1 MEWKAEMMIHKALGK
16 LHKRESSKERTG
28 FRGMRYMVCMAAGV
42 WAGSFT
48 LYVKAE
54 PAILTSPDA
63 AVYEQADEDSGPVGN
78 LVEGSVF
85 EYLGDVTAQDGS
97 VWHQIQTAGGT
108 AGYIRGDKEIEKG
121 QEGEALEEQDRRQ
134 SSAVDEKESVPE
146 ENGTEESGQEEGIEG
161 TGQPTAKAPAEDGEG
176 NEDRETTGNG
186 ETADEAEGE
195 EADEA
200 EDGINKDYEPIS
212 NEPVQNNRSKKY
224 SLNAAAKIKERE
236 NGREIDTGAESAKRK
251 NTGVDLT
258 LIIGMAVIFFCSGTM
273 YLCVSRIKT
282 LKGKAGAQEAPDEGR
297 SRTLKR
303 AERKK
308 SSSHKRKTKKT
319 GKWMWK
325 KQSVRDK
332 QR

>member
-1 MEWKAEMMIHKALGK
+1 MIHKALEK

-63 AVYEQADEDSGPVGN
+63 AVYEQADEDSSPVGN

-108 AGYIRGDKEIEKG
+108 AGYIRGDKEIEK
-121 QEGEALEEQDRRQ
+121 E
-134 SSAVDEKESVPE
+134 
-146 ENGTEESGQEEGIEG
+146 QEEDIEG

-224 SLNAAAKIKERE
+224 SLNATAKIKERE

-273 YLCVSRIKT
+273 YLCVRRIKT

-297 SRTLKR
+297 SRTLKK
-303 AERKK
+303 AEKKK

>member
-1 MEWKAEMMIHKALGK
+1 MEWKAEMMIHKALEK

-63 AVYEQADEDSGPVGN
+63 AVYEQADEDSSPVGN

-108 AGYIRGDKEIEKG
+108 AGYIRGDKEIEK
-121 QEGEALEEQDRRQ
+121 E
-134 SSAVDEKESVPE
+134 
-146 ENGTEESGQEEGIEG
+146 QEEDIEG

-224 SLNAAAKIKERE
+224 SLNATAKIKERE

-273 YLCVSRIKT
+273 YLCVRRIKT

-297 SRTLKR
+297 SRTLKK
-303 AERKK
+303 AEKKK

>member
-28 FRGMRYMVCMAAGV
+28 FRGMRHMVCMAAGV

-63 AVYEQADEDSGPVGN
+63 AVYEQADEDSSPVGN

-108 AGYIRGDKEIEKG
+108 AGYIRGDKEIEK
-121 QEGEALEEQDRRQ
+121 E
-134 SSAVDEKESVPE
+134 
-146 ENGTEESGQEEGIEG
+146 QEEDIEG

-297 SRTLKR
+297 SRTLKK

>member
-1 MEWKAEMMIHKALGK
+1 MIHKALGK

-63 AVYEQADEDSGPVGN
+63 AVYEQADEDSSPVGN

-108 AGYIRGDKEIEKG
+108 AGYIRGDKEIEK
-121 QEGEALEEQDRRQ
+121 E
-134 SSAVDEKESVPE
+134 
-146 ENGTEESGQEEGIEG
+146 QEEDIEG

-297 SRTLKR
+297 SRTLKK

>member
-1 MEWKAEMMIHKALGK
+1 MMIHKALGK

-63 AVYEQADEDSGPVGN
+63 AVYEQADEDSSPVGN

-108 AGYIRGDKEIEKG
+108 AGYIRGDKEIEK
-121 QEGEALEEQDRRQ
+121 E
-134 SSAVDEKESVPE
+134 
-146 ENGTEESGQEEGIEG
+146 QEEDIEG

-297 SRTLKR
+297 SRTLKK

>member
-1 MEWKAEMMIHKALGK
+1 MIFALVK
-16 LHKRESSKERTG
+16 
-28 FRGMRYMVCMAAGV
+28 
-42 WAGSFT
+42 SFKT
-48 LYVKAE
+48 ITCPYK
-54 PAILTSPDA
+54 PKYPINILNRQTVTVD
-63 AVYEQADEDSGPVGN
+63 
-78 LVEGSVF
+78 F
-85 EYLGDVTAQDGS
+85 MLGIVTCNIFFHLPPPSISHAS
-97 VWHQIQTAGGT
+97 YRLFGT
-108 AGYIRGDKEIEKG
+108 
-121 QEGEALEEQDRRQ
+121 
-134 SSAVDEKESVPE
+134 
-146 ENGTEESGQEEGIEG
+146 
-161 TGQPTAKAPAEDGEG
+161 
-176 NEDRETTGNG
+176 
-186 ETADEAEGE
+186 
-195 EADEA
+195 
-200 EDGINKDYEPIS
+200 
-212 NEPVQNNRSKKY
+212 

-297 SRTLKR
+297 SRTLKK

>member
-63 AVYEQADEDSGPVGN
+63 AVYEQADEDSSPVGN

-108 AGYIRGDKEIEKG
+108 AGYIRGDKEIEK
-121 QEGEALEEQDRRQ
+121 E
-134 SSAVDEKESVPE
+134 
-146 ENGTEESGQEEGIEG
+146 QEEDIEG

-297 SRTLKR
+297 SRTLKK

>member
-1 MEWKAEMMIHKALGK
+1 
-16 LHKRESSKERTG
+16 
-28 FRGMRYMVCMAAGV
+28 MVCMAAGV

-63 AVYEQADEDSGPVGN
+63 AVYEQADEDSSPVGN

-108 AGYIRGDKEIEKG
+108 AGYIRGDKEIEK
-121 QEGEALEEQDRRQ
+121 E
-134 SSAVDEKESVPE
+134 
-146 ENGTEESGQEEGIEG
+146 QEEDIEG

-258 LIIGMAVIFFCSGTM
+258 LMIGMAVIFFCSGTM
-273 YLCVSRIKT
+273 YLCVCRIKT

-297 SRTLKR
+297 SRTLKK